1 MKILKK
7 KPVMHHF
14 YKLTAK
20 NIVSNI
26 SLRRVGTYYLEANLE
41 SILDR
46 KVKLFCHTLI
56 YEAQ

>member
-1 MKILKK
+1 
-7 KPVMHHF
+7 MHHF